1 VGGAADQAGGRPS
14 VLSVAGTLAVM
25 LAVTSVYVWAPLDSI
40 SLDRRGLVVLTF
52 VIGLLGTGSLVFS
65 QALGYRR
72 TVDSGTAKLR
82 GLLVAL
88 YIAVLFFAAAFYLLA
103 HAQPEEF
110 TGLSTRLDAVYFAL
124 TVLSTVGFGDIH
136 AVGQAA
142 RAMVCAQIVFDLL
155 VVSLAVG
162 AVREA
167 GRARPRP

>member
-1 VGGAADQAGGRPS
+1 MGGAADQAGGRPS

-110 TGLSTRLDAVYFAL
+110 KGLSTRLDAVYFAL